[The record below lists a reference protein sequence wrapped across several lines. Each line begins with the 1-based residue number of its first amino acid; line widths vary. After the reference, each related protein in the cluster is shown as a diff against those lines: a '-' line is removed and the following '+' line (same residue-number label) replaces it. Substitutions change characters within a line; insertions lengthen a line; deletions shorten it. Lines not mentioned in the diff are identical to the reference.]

1 MREKLPRKNHA
12 DSYPDLDEQRIL
24 QEIDANLNDLQLIT
38 RCEIFK
44 KERDE
49 SSHRNAILAA
59 DLKESREKCGN
70 LIKATRFLL
79 SENEFLRG
87 ETGATHDVEIMGV
100 IDEIEKMVTQAENN
114 YEIEDET
121 D

>member
-1 MREKLPRKNHA
+1 MTEKWRRKNHA
-12 DSYPDLDEQRIL
+12 DSDPDLDEHRIL
-24 QEIDANLNDLQLIT
+24 QEIDADLNDLQLIT

-44 KERDE
+44 KKCR
-49 SSHRNAILAA
+49 AQ
-59 DLKESREKCGN
+59 CGN

-87 ETGATHDVEIMGV
+87 ETGATHDVETMDV
-100 IDEIEKMVTQAENN
+100 IDEIEKMVVQAEN

-121 D
+121 V